1 MTTLQW
7 EKTAY
12 NDVHKEH
19 TEHTWNDG
27 AIEKEATCTEAGVK
41 VYTCTVCGDTKKEE
55 IPATGHVWD
64 EGKVTTE
71 ATTEAEGVKTY
82 TCTVCGE
89 TKTEVI
95 PKLDDNKGDDN
106 NGKTDV
112 SIDVVAGENTPAVAV
127 EGTTDDIVKKVLTQ
141 EEQKSAANGAKTAIS
156 LHIADITATVSDT
169 EKD

>member
-1 MTTLQW
+1 MIIRKPTLNTLQW

-27 AIEKEATCTEAGVK
+27 AIEKEATCTETGVK
-41 VYTCTVCGDTKKEE
+41 VYTCTVCGDTKEEE

-71 ATTEAEGVKTY
+71 ATTEVEGVKTY

-95 PKLDDNKGDDN
+95 PKLDDN
-106 NGKTDV
+106 NGKTD
-112 SIDVVAGENTPAVAV
+112 
-127 EGTTDDIVKKVLTQ
+127 EGKW
-141 EEQKSAANGAKTAIS
+141 
-156 LHIADITATVSDT
+156 
-169 EKD
+169 

>member
-1 MTTLQW
+1 MTEQS
-7 EKTAY
+7 KKKQP
-12 NDVHKEH
+12 VP
-19 TEHTWNDG
+19 
-27 AIEKEATCTEAGVK
+27 EAGVK

-82 TCTVCGE
+82 TCTICGD
-89 TKTEVI
+89 TKTEAI
-95 PKLDDNKGDDN
+95 PKLDDNDNKGDTDDDN

-127 EGTTDDIVKKVLTQ
+127 EGTTDDIVKKDFDTGRTKVCGQ
-141 EEQKSAANGAKTAIS
+141 WCKDSDIS
-156 LHIADITATVSDT
+156 SYSRYYRNRFRYREGTDSKEVIRRTECRNVS
-169 EKD
+169 